1 MARRDKIHNAV
12 KNALINDGWVITA
25 DPYRIKA
32 GDIQVY
38 ADLAAD
44 RPIAAEKGTRKI
56 VVEVKSFAGHSL
68 INDLYEALGQ
78 YLIYLR
84 LLETTESDRK
94 LWLAVSDVIFH
105 DFFQMEAIQDVVKK
119 YGVDILVVNTESE
132 EVEQWIS

>member
-1 MARRDKIHNAV
+1 MAKDIIHNAV

-44 RPIAAEKGTRKI
+44 RPLAAEKGSQKI
-56 VVEVKSFAGHSL
+56 VVEVKSFVGHSL

-84 LLETTESDRK
+84 LLETTDSDRK
-94 LWLAVSDVIFH
+94 LWLAVSDVVFY

-119 YGVDILVVNTESE
+119 YGVDILVVNIESE

>member
-1 MARRDKIHNAV
+1 MAKDIIHNAV
-12 KNALINDGWVITA
+12 KNALISDGWVITA

-44 RPIAAEKGTRKI
+44 RPLAAEKDGQKI
-56 VVEVKSFAGHSL
+56 VVEIKSFVGHSL

-94 LWLAVSDVIFH
+94 LWLAVSDLVFY
-105 DFFQMEAIQDVVKK
+105 DFFQIEAIQDVVKK
-119 YGVDILVVNTESE
+119 YGVDILVVNIASE

>member
-1 MARRDKIHNAV
+1 MAKDIIHNAV

-44 RPIAAEKGTRKI
+44 RPIAAEKGTQKI
-56 VVEVKSFAGHSL
+56 VVEIKSFVGHSM

-84 LLETTESDRK
+84 LLETTASDRK
-94 LWLAVSDVIFH
+94 LWLAVSDIVFH
-105 DFFQMEAIQDVVKK
+105 DFFQMEAIQDVVTK
-119 YGVDILVVNTESE
+119 YGVDILVVNIESE